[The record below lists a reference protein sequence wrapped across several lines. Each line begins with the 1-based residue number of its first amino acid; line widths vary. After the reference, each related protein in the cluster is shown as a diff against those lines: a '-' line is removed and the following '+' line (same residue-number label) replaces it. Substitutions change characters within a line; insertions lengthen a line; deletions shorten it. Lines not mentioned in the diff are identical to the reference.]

1 MVFYI
6 CFLKQETGREME
18 EQSRLM
24 IKVEKWLEDNPL
36 SRVLQERSH
45 INSDAFK
52 TMLIFY
58 WSKGITFEKLAN
70 ELKIQR
76 PGAWKR
82 WQKGL
87 DAVIRSFYTVELAIY
102 AGILDAEIAEL
113 LAQDLHDYAALA
125 RGEGDLEDLRDRI
138 EERLVRLTK
147 IAPKK

>member
-1 MVFYI
+1 
-6 CFLKQETGREME
+6 ME

-45 INSDAFK
+45 INPDTFQ
-52 TMLIFY
+52 TLLIFY

-82 WQKGL
+82 CQKGL
-87 DAVIRSFYTVELAIY
+87 NAIIRSFYTIELAIY
-102 AGILDAEIAEL
+102 AGILDAEIVEL

-125 RGEGDLEDLRDRI
+125 RGEEDLGDLQNRI

-147 IAPKK
+147 IAPTK